1 MRNYIVYWSW
11 NKEFDSSMNVQCT
24 VIPNCKN
31 QQDAEQRAVEYMLD
45 TWINWPDDEAKVYSS
60 IQDMVD
66 DCFASFM
73 VTSEEDMKQKHDDRS
88 YADGYFRN
96 HAYKY
101 WRGRWENPIESIV
114 DPMLDELQS
123 CGYFDELEQG
133 HYLGYKNLLDLPPD
147 HEPRIVRKE
156 IN

>member
-1 MRNYIVYWSW
+1 MRDYTVYWTW
-11 NKEFDSSMNVQCT
+11 NKEFDGAMNIQQT

-31 QQDAEQRAVEYMLD
+31 QDDAEQKAVEYMLD
-45 TWINWPDDEAKVYSS
+45 TWINWPDDKPKVYSS

-73 VTSEEDMKQKHDDRS
+73 VTCEEDQLKEHDSRC

-101 WRGRWENPIESIV
+101 WRGRWDNPIEDLV
-114 DPMLDELQS
+114 DPMLDELQN
-123 CGYFDELEQG
+123 CGYFDELEKG
-133 HYLGYKNLLDLPPD
+133 HYLGYRCSLAIREDY
-147 HEPRIVRKE
+147 
-156 IN
+156 

>member
-1 MRNYIVYWSW
+1 MKDYIVYWTW
-11 NKEFDSSMNVQCT
+11 NKEFDGEMNIQCT

-31 QQDAEQRAVEYMLD
+31 QQDAEQKAFEYMHD
-45 TWINWPDDEAKVYSS
+45 TWITDGTYWN
-60 IQDMVD
+60 IQGMVD
-66 DCFASFM
+66 DRFASFM
-73 VTSEEDMKQKHDDRS
+73 VTCEDDMKQRHDDRS

-101 WRGRWENPIESIV
+101 WRGKWENPIEGIV
-114 DPMLDELQS
+114 DPMLDELES

-133 HYLGYKNLLDLPPD
+133 HYLGYKNLLDLPND

-156 IN
+156 IG

>member
-1 MRNYIVYWSW
+1 MKNYTVTWTW
-11 NKEFDSSMNVQCT
+11 NKEFDSALNIQQT

-31 QQDAEQRAVEYMLD
+31 QQDAEQKAFEYMHD
-45 TWINWPDDEAKVYSS
+45 TWINDCNYSD
-60 IQDMVD
+60 IQSMVD
-66 DCFASFM
+66 DRFASFM
-73 VTSEEDMKQKHDDRS
+73 VTSEPDVE
-88 YADGYFRN
+88 YVRN

-101 WRGRWENPIESIV
+101 WRGKWENPIEGLV

-133 HYLGYKNLLDLPPD
+133 HYLGYKNLLDLPHD

-156 IN
+156 IS